1 MTRAMLPRKAKKGV
15 SYVCNKNHTNVDD
28 NNNNITKDVD
38 NRKNDDNNKDNNSK
52 ENNDS
57 LKLLGCWTYFK
68 IKPHIQSLHIF
79 EEELH
84 TFMAKR
90 FGHFFTSAH
99 DHHFFFDA
107 PNGAWRLLK

>member
-1 MTRAMLPRKAKKGV
+1 MLPRKAKKGV
-15 SYVCNKNHTNVDD
+15 SYVCNKNRMNVDD
-28 NNNNITKDVD
+28 NDIITKIEKDID
-38 NRKNDDNNKDNNSK
+38 NEDNNSN
-52 ENNDS
+52 EDNDS